1 MLGIQIRKWAQP
13 HCLMIV
19 LLAAAA
25 AASFSSC
32 ASETPKTALIS
43 DPDARDGSAIPWN
56 RPANW
61 EGKGNIPGGI
71 SAGQDPFGQSGNG
84 GTGGY

>member
-1 MLGIQIRKWAQP
+1 MLGIQIRKLP
-13 HCLMIV
+13 HA
-19 LLAAAA
+19 LAILFVAAGA
-25 AASFSSC
+25 LGSFSSC
-32 ASETPKTALIS
+32 ASDKPAPTLVS
-43 DPDARDGSAIPWN
+43 DPDARAGSAIPWN

-71 SAGQDPFGQSGNG
+71 SNGQDPFGQSGNG